1 MESTNITFQNDILT
15 VENLSKAYNNTVV
28 LDIPNLVIKRGESFG
43 LVGNNGAGKTT
54 LFRLVLDLIVSSSG
68 GVLSNGVN
76 VKGSE
81 LWKAYTGSYLDEGFL
96 IDFLTPEEYF
106 KFVASLNKMSDGDL
120 NLFYERFKDF
130 FNDEILGKKKYIRD
144 LSKGNQKKVG
154 IAAAMMTHPAVL
166 ILDEPFTNLDPSS
179 QIRLKQMLKQEQEE
193 KEVTML
199 ISSHDLNHVTD
210 VSKRIV
216 VLERGVIVHD
226 INTTDQTLRDL
237 EDYFAAQINH

>member
-15 VENLSKAYNNTVV
+15 VEKLSKAYNNTVV
-28 LDIPNLVIKRGESFG
+28 LDIPNLVIKKGESFG

-130 FNDEILGKKKYIRD
+130 FNDEILGKKKYIRE
-144 LSKGNQKKVG
+144 
-154 IAAAMMTHPAVL
+154 
-166 ILDEPFTNLDPSS
+166 LDS
-179 QIRLKQMLKQEQEE
+179 
-193 KEVTML
+193 
-199 ISSHDLNHVTD
+199 
-210 VSKRIV
+210 
-216 VLERGVIVHD
+216 
-226 INTTDQTLRDL
+226 
-237 EDYFAAQINH
+237 

>member
-1 MESTNITFQNDILT
+1 
-15 VENLSKAYNNTVV
+15 
-28 LDIPNLVIKRGESFG
+28 
-43 LVGNNGAGKTT
+43 
-54 LFRLVLDLIVSSSG
+54 
-68 GVLSNGVN
+68 
-76 VKGSE
+76 
-81 LWKAYTGSYLDEGFL
+81 
-96 IDFLTPEEYF
+96 
-106 KFVASLNKMSDGDL
+106 
-120 NLFYERFKDF
+120 
-130 FNDEILGKKKYIRD
+130 
-144 LSKGNQKKVG
+144 
-154 IAAAMMTHPAVL
+154 MMTHPAVL

>member
-15 VENLSKAYNNTVV
+15 VEKLSKAYNNTVV

-106 KFVASLNKMSDGDL
+106 KFVASLNRL
-120 NLFYERFKDF
+120 
-130 FNDEILGKKKYIRD
+130 
-144 LSKGNQKKVG
+144 LS
-154 IAAAMMTHPAVL
+154 
-166 ILDEPFTNLDPSS
+166 
-179 QIRLKQMLKQEQEE
+179 
-193 KEVTML
+193 
-199 ISSHDLNHVTD
+199 
-210 VSKRIV
+210 
-216 VLERGVIVHD
+216 
-226 INTTDQTLRDL
+226 
-237 EDYFAAQINH
+237 